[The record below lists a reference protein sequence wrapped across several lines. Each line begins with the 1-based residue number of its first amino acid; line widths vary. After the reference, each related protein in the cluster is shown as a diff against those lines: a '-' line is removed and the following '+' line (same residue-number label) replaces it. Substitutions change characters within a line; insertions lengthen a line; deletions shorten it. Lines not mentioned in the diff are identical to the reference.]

1 MSVLFEQFCKK
12 WERLFIYLLFL
23 LSRYGAAEE
32 DCSRSL
38 ELDPNYTKALARR
51 AAARRKLK
59 KYSSAIEDYKRL
71 LSIEPKNKQALTEIA
86 EIGKV
91 SKLNEAIPISYPL
104 AISNAIQV
112 FTKRKMFYSKMLD

>member
-1 MSVLFEQFCKK
+1 MN
-12 WERLFIYLLFL
+12 LLLL
-23 LSRYGAAEE
+23 LSRYAAAEE

-51 AAARRKLK
+51 ATARRKLK
-59 KYSSAIEDYKRL
+59 KYSSALEDYKKL

-91 SKLNEAIPISYPL
+91 SKLNETLPNLLPSC
-104 AISNAIQV
+104 NQ
-112 FTKRKMFYSKMLD
+112 